1 MDLARNS
8 IIAFGGRAVSYA
20 LMALGSLLLARL
32 LGPQARGEYALLN
45 SSTSIA
51 AMLLTFGLGT
61 SNAVLA
67 SRRQIPANTLFLHS
81 LLWGTLAGGLFLA
94 VLWHWAPAFASLFLG
109 DSPAAHVRLMACAVP
124 FYILFNCLLGL
135 AQGLQRFA
143 LYSQANI
150 LRALLF
156 LVSFLALFW
165 LGWREVAAGLWAFV
179 ISFAAAALLLLVLL
193 FPARREKL
201 SWDAS
206 AFEQQL
212 GFGWKIYLAELFTF
226 LLYRL
231 DLVLVGYF
239 WEATQAGFYSII
251 GLFAESLW
259 FLAGSVG
266 VVLLPSSG
274 ARQPGEMRVLAPR
287 AVRLV
292 FLLTSL
298 CVSLLWQIDH
308 LVVQAV
314 FGERFLPAVLPLH
327 LSYLGIVAM
336 SLTKVI
342 ASYALGCGQAQWN
355 TTVSCLGLFS
365 NLALNLW
372 MIPRWGA
379 AGAALAM
386 SLSYSL
392 MAILMVGW
400 FRRFAGVTL
409 HMMFILQTDDWRYGR
424 EKLEWVFNQL
434 AAK

>member
-8 IIAFGGRAVSYA
+8 LIAFGGRAASYA

-32 LGPQARGEYALLN
+32 LGPHARGEYALLN
-45 SSTSIA
+45 SSASIV

-61 SNAVLA
+61 SNAVFA
-67 SRRQIPANTLFLHS
+67 SQGKIPAKTLFLHS
-81 LLWGTLAGGLFLA
+81 LLLGTLAGGLLVA
-94 VLWHWAPAFASLFLG
+94 LIWQWAPAFAAMFLG
-109 DSPAAHVRLMACAVP
+109 DSPAGHVRLIACAVP
-124 FYILFNCLLGL
+124 FYILFNCMLGL
-135 AQGLQRFA
+135 AQGLHRFT

-156 LVSFLALFW
+156 LVTFLALFW
-165 LGWREVAAGLWAFV
+165 LGWREVTAGLWAFV
-179 ISFAAAALLLLVLL
+179 ISFAAAAVLLIVLL
-193 FPARREKL
+193 FPARSETL
-201 SWDAS
+201 SLDAS
-206 AFEQQL
+206 AFEHQL

-259 FLAGSVG
+259 FIAGSVG

-274 ARQPGEMRVLAPR
+274 ARQPEEMRELAPR

-298 CVSLLWQIDH
+298 TVSLLWQVDH
-308 LVVQAV
+308 LVIKAV

-336 SLTKVI
+336 SINKVI
-342 ASYALGCGQAQWN
+342 ASYALGRGQAQWN
-355 TTVSCLGLFS
+355 TTVSFIGLS
-365 NLALNLW
+365 TNLALNFWL
-372 MIPRWGA
+372 IPRWGA

-400 FRRFAGVTL
+400 FNRFAGVAL
-409 HMMFILQTDDWRYGR
+409 SKMFILQPDDWRFGR
-424 EKLEWVFNQL
+424 DKLEWVLNKL
-434 AAK
+434 TAK